1 MTCPFPSVTLTDQ
14 SPLIVNSKLQTSKMM
29 IPDPWSD
36 PKIKKNGLYDMY
48 IIDSIM
54 YNLNISA
61 ELNPEIKLINPN
73 PVYIKITK
81 YIKDLLHSKDSGERV
96 LLFDKIINII
106 KREKPE
112 IKLNIVYWDQLVPDI
127 RVLDEANQ
135 CLSWLYS
142 VIVMAN

>member
-1 MTCPFPSVTLTDQ
+1 MTYPFPSVTLTDQ
-14 SPLIVNSKLQTSKMM
+14 CPLIVNSKLQTSKMM

-81 YIKDLLHSKDSGERV
+81 YIKDLLHSKDSSERV

-127 RVLDEANQ
+127 RVLDEADQ